1 MIFIQFIWLTS
12 YDTSSRNSVY
22 SKVIIFLITSDWSL
36 PIIVT
41 NVFLY
46 LILKNWQYKFYSL
59 SLTVKLVYSLQY
71 LFYHL
76 LYMARAVSRIW
87 IHLLFF
93 QCLILGVRNNIWDQT
108 FCVIELSLQLKSRG
122 EAHRTQAL

>member
-1 MIFIQFIWLTS
+1 MIFIQFIWLIS

-93 QCLILGVRNNIWDQT
+93 QCLILGIRNNIWDQT
-108 FCVIELSLQLKSRG
+108 FCVIELSLQLESRG
-122 EAHRTQAL
+122 EARRTQAL